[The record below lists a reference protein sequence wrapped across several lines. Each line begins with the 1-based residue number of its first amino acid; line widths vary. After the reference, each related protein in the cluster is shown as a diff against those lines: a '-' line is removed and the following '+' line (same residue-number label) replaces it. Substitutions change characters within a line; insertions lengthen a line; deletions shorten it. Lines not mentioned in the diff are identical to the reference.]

1 MRGAVLAL
9 ASGAACA
16 AAFPSVVAHGVHDG
30 VGAAVGVVSLALL
43 FCLPRLL
50 KPKGAMLWGFVA
62 AFLGRLATLWWVTGV
77 SAAGWVVLSAACA
90 VFVLPAIR
98 YASVHA
104 PTTSSHGPFRW
115 VWQTALLY
123 TAGEA
128 LLAYVVGGFPWN
140 RMAAA
145 AASWRSLAQLAEFG
159 GEPLLTGWM
168 ALAGTALAALAVGAG
183 HPFRR
188 RAAALGVL
196 AALAL
201 AAGGGAWRLAQ
212 VERAL
217 AAPDYAAETLR
228 VAMVQ
233 LAIPQPDK
241 WSAAKVEMIY
251 ERIDRLTREAVGDEA
266 FAPELVI
273 WPEAALPDETLSS
286 DRSIAFVKRMQALP
300 PAAGGSAASLLTGS
314 LDIVWRLS
322 SDQDDHDYTNAA
334 LLFGEGM
341 KEPVA
346 LLGNYAKRKLV
357 IVGEYTPLLC
367 LLPTRIQERLAIRFG
382 LPLSITAGTSTG
394 RFRLPRKEWFFS
406 PLICFEDIFPG
417 LARDD
422 VAAGA
427 MFLVTLTNDAWF
439 DEVCCPAQ
447 HALNASLRTIE
458 TRRPLLRCANTG
470 WTCQIDPAGRFVDLL
485 ESPDSFSE
493 GVLRV
498 EVPIAANPPRTLFV
512 RFGYLLD
519 PALAAFAVG
528 QLLVLWTRRWLQ
540 RRKRLATA

>member
-1 MRGAVLAL
+1 MRGAALAL
-9 ASGAACA
+9 AAGAAYA
-16 AAFPSVVAHGVHDG
+16 AAFPSVVAHDVHDG
-30 VGAAVGVVSLALL
+30 VGAVAGVVSLALL
-43 FCLPRLL
+43 FCIPRIL
-50 KPKGAMLWGFVA
+50 KPKEAMLWGFVA
-62 AFLGRLATLWWVTGV
+62 AFLGRLASLWWVTGV
-77 SAAGWVVLSAACA
+77 SVVGWVVLSAACA

-115 VWQTALLY
+115 VWQSALLY
-123 TAGEA
+123 TAGES

-140 RMAAA
+140 RMATA

-159 GEPLLTGWM
+159 GEPLLTGLM
-168 ALAGTALAALAVGAG
+168 ALTGTALAALAVGAG
-183 HPFRR
+183 HPFRK
-188 RAAALGVL
+188 RAPALAVL
-196 AALAL
+196 AAAAL

-233 LAIPQPDK
+233 PAIPQPDK

-251 ERIDRLTREAVGDEA
+251 GRLDQGTREAVGDA
-266 FAPELVI
+266 SFAPELVI
-273 WPEAALPDETLSS
+273 WPEAALPDETLCS
-286 DRSIAFVKRMQALP
+286 DRSLEFVKRMQALP
-300 PAAGGSAASLLTGS
+300 LAADGSAASLLTGS
-314 LDIVWRLS
+314 LDIVPVEGGT
-322 SDQDDHDYTNAA
+322 DDDFDYANAA

-341 KEPVA
+341 KNPVA

-367 LLPTRIQERLAIRFG
+367 LLPTRIQDRLAIRFG
-382 LPLSITAGTSTG
+382 LPLSITAGKATG
-394 RFRLPRKEWFFS
+394 RFRLPRKAWFFS

-422 VAAGA
+422 VANGA

-485 ESPDSFSE
+485 KSPETFSQ
-493 GVLRV
+493 GVLQT
-498 EVPIAANPPRTLFV
+498 EVPIAANPQKTLFV
-512 RFGYLLD
+512 RVGYLLD
-519 PALAAFAVG
+519 PFLAAFAVG

-540 RRKRLATA
+540 RRKRLANA